1 MHYTKNIKERP
12 LVRSKEC
19 LLAKVVIANICM
31 NSIAERMGAGEQGEV
46 CWRGKR
52 TSLLEKWGI
61 DMWDFFPWLWY
72 TEQELEV

>member
-1 MHYTKNIKERP
+1 MLKSAFCWFTLHNCITMHYTKNIKERP

-31 NSIAERMGAGEQGEV
+31 NSIAERMGAGGGRQGEV

-52 TSLLEKWGI
+52 TSLLEK
-61 DMWDFFPWLWY
+61 
-72 TEQELEV
+72 